1 MVSLHD
7 RGWRLLQRDRVRF
20 ENYDMSKMF
29 ENPPIII
36 ATLLHEHGATGV
48 QAHFNAFKEYLL
60 ARGEDVRIVTP
71 FDAQRALVYPM
82 FGMRYEIDRVHDEA
96 SVWWYR
102 HWHYVFLKQALRERL
117 RDGRPAVVYAQ
128 CPLSAKA
135 ALEGRMTLA
144 QRVIMIA
151 HFNVSQAHEWAEK
164 GKIASRGKL
173 YRSIERLEQ
182 TVLPR
187 LDGIVYV
194 SRFLQGQLEMRIP
207 GLKAM
212 NAAVVPNFVR
222 PPETG
227 DDGIYGDLINIGTL
241 EPRKNQRY
249 LIEVLV
255 RASRMGHPYTLTLV
269 GDGPDRSMLE
279 QLAREYGL
287 VDQIT
292 FLGNRSNAARYV
304 QSHRLYA
311 HVARMESCG
320 IVPIEARAA
329 GVPVIAAPVGGVPE
343 IYRSGMEGL
352 FWPLDDPKN
361 AACRLIDLLEDSERL
376 KDMTAAARQRYLT
389 AYIPDIAARRLL
401 EFLYATPLAK
411 DIAV

>member
-1 MVSLHD
+1 
-7 RGWRLLQRDRVRF
+7 
-20 ENYDMSKMF
+20 MSTMF

-36 ATLLHEHGATGV
+36 ATLLHVHGATGV
-48 QAHFNAFKEYLL
+48 QAHFNAFKDYLL

-82 FGMRYEIDRVHDEA
+82 FGMRYVIDRVHDEA

-135 ALEGRMTLA
+135 ALEVRKTLA

-279 QLAREYGL
+279 QLAREYSL
-287 VDQIT
+287 TDQIT
-292 FLGNRSNAARYV
+292 FLGNRSNAARYIR
-304 QSHRLYA
+304 SHRLYVHA
-311 HVARMESCG
+311 ATMESFG
-320 IVPIEARAA
+320 IVLIEALAA
-329 GVPVIAAPVGGVPE
+329 AVPVIAAPVGGVME
-343 IYRSGMEGL
+343 IYRSGTEGL
-352 FWPLDDPKN
+352 FWPLDDPQE
-361 AACRLIDLLEDSERL
+361 AARRLIDLLEQPERR
-376 KDMTAAARQRYLT
+376 DQMSRAARQRYLA
-389 AYIPDIAARRLL
+389 AYTPDIAAARLI
-401 EFLYATPLAK
+401 EFLHEVPFAK

>member
-1 MVSLHD
+1 M
-7 RGWRLLQRDRVRF
+7 RF

-48 QAHFNAFKEYLL
+48 QAHFNAFKDYLL

-82 FGMRYEIDRVHDEA
+82 FGMRYVIDRVHGEA

-102 HWHYVFLKQALRERL
+102 HWHYVFLKHALHERL

-135 ALEGRMTLA
+135 ALEVRKTLA

-164 GKIASRGKL
+164 GKIAFRGKL

-194 SRFLQGQLEMRIP
+194 SRFLQAQLEMRIP

-222 PPETG
+222 PPERDDEGIHG
-227 DDGIYGDLINIGTL
+227 DMINIGTL

-249 LIEVLV
+249 LIEVLM

-269 GDGPDRSMLE
+269 GDGPDRPMLE
-279 QLAREYGL
+279 QLVREYGL
-287 VDQIT
+287 ADQIT
-292 FLGNRSNAARYV
+292 FLGNRSNAARYIR
-304 QSHRLYA
+304 SHRLYVHA
-311 HVARMESCG
+311 ATMESFG
-320 IVPIEARAA
+320 IVLIEALAA
-329 GVPVIAAPVGGVPE
+329 GVPVIAAPVGGITE
-343 IYRSGMEGL
+343 IYRSGVEGL
-352 FWPLDDPKN
+352 FWPLDDPQQ
-361 AACRLIDLLEDSERL
+361 AARRLSDLLEQPDHCDQMSR
-376 KDMTAAARQRYLT
+376 AARQRYLA
-389 AYIPDIAARRLL
+389 AYTPDIAAARLI
-401 EFLYATPLAK
+401 EFLHETPLAK